1 MPSSFKCTPS
11 LSKCEKSVQNPRY
24 LHHGKG
30 IPIVIVGELLWRH
43 PNKVG
48 DEYNPKVVDTNVLIR
63 QKLTTGNKDN
73 IFMWVPHLYP
83 NVKSLSKT
91 HDVST

>member
-1 MPSSFKCTPS
+1 MLLKYFFMPSSFKCTP
-11 LSKCEKSVQNPRY
+11 NY

-48 DEYNPKVVDTNVLIR
+48 DEYNPKVVWHY
-63 QKLTTGNKDN
+63 QMY
-73 IFMWVPHLYP
+73 F
-83 NVKSLSKT
+83 
-91 HDVST
+91 

>member
-1 MPSSFKCTPS
+1 
-11 LSKCEKSVQNPRY
+11 
-24 LHHGKG
+24 LHLITCGKG

-73 IFMWVPHLYP
+73 IFTCFSIYAGILNLIVYSNITS
-83 NVKSLSKT
+83 NVN
-91 HDVST
+91 V